1 MGVASCPRSAGSLLF
16 MLGPWK
22 SAACPEEEQEWT
34 QVSPSTQGPRPGGRC
49 KVYPSHPARPPGLHG
64 RSIPEP
70 IPRKETRTRLPKVLY
85 LYCHSIRGEVL
96 GKQHPFSLPF
106 EESASRTYSSL
117 RGNHRYF
124 QSSAATLPATS
135 ALQTP
140 PVPVHVQPPPCTSAL
155 GAPSGLWTLVHLSHL
170 PFEVT

>member
-22 SAACPEEEQEWT
+22 SAACPGEDQEWT
-34 QVSPSTQGPRPGGRC
+34 QMSPSTQGPRPGGRC
-49 KVYPSHPARPPGLHG
+49 KVYPSHPARPLGLHG
-64 RSIPEP
+64 HSIPDS
-70 IPRKETRTRLPKVLY
+70 IPRKETRTWLPKVLY

-96 GKQHPFSLPF
+96 GKQHPFSHPF
-106 EESASRTYSSL
+106 EESASRTYSL
-117 RGNHRYF
+117 LHGNHQYF

-140 PVPVHVQPPPCTSAL
+140 LSLFMSSPLPAPQPLGLLLDCGPCYIFL
-155 GAPSGLWTLVHLSHL
+155 IFLLM
-170 PFEVT
+170 